1 MIGRLWTIARR
12 EVKSLFDHPTG
23 YVLLVVFIAANAFM
37 FFRQAYLDGEAT
49 LRPMLALLPWLFLF
63 FVPAVA
69 MRTLAEDN
77 RSGVLELVLAQPVSE
92 LELLLGKFVGA
103 VLFLWIGLALTLPIP
118 FALTLGAKLEWGPI
132 IAQYVGAG
140 LLSLGLVGVGVWT
153 SSLAR
158 SQITAFILAVAV
170 MFVLILFGLSPL
182 IVGLPPTLGTIA
194 ARLGVLSHFENI
206 GRGVIDLRDAVYFL
220 SLAGVFLALAYGALL
235 GRKLSR
241 GGQARGRLRL
251 GVGLVVA
258 IVVVVNVMGNDING
272 RLDLTPGHA
281 YTLSPGTKQIV
292 GHLRDVVTI
301 KEFASDALPTSV
313 SLMKQDMDD
322 LLHDI
327 RSASHGRIRVEDAD
341 PSGNPKAASEAQSLG
356 VEPVQFNVV
365 GNSSLQVKQ
374 GYFGLAILY
383 EGKQHVIP
391 FVNETDDLEYRLASA
406 IQSLT
411 RTSKPVVAVFN
422 SAAGPS
428 GTIEAL
434 TQQLGK
440 DYTVRMASVTDTTQ
454 PAADV
459 RTVVLVGSPDSVPGP
474 VQARFAAFFRRGGS
488 ALVMASGMEPDPRE
502 PVAEPRPVGWNAVLA
517 PFGVSVPTSMAYDL
531 VSNEIVPVPSASG
544 QVLARYPFF
553 IDARSTGASEVNQQ
567 VNSILLTWTS
577 PLDTTHE
584 AAYVDTPLYESTRAA
599 GVVTGMASINPTRAW
614 PQDSLATRLL
624 AVQITPRAKADS
636 SAGRLIVVGNTDFVT
651 DRIVGHSPQNL
662 DFVLNAVDWLAQDD
676 ALISIRAKNRTPPK
690 LAFASAAS
698 RDFAKYFNL
707 IGVPL
712 LIAIGGLVALARRRR
727 RTRAPYRPLHAAGG
741 SVA

>member
-1 MIGRLWTIARR
+1 MIGRVWTIARR
-12 EVKSLFDHPTG
+12 EVKALFDHPTG

-37 FFRQAYLDGEAT
+37 FFRQAYLDGQAT
-49 LRPMLALLPWLFLF
+49 LRPMLDLLPWLFLF

-77 RSGVLELVLAQPVSE
+77 RSGVLELMLAQPVSE

-118 FALTLGAKLEWGPI
+118 ITLMLGAKLEWGPI
-132 IAQYVGAG
+132 VAQYVGAG
-140 LLSLGLVGVGVWT
+140 LLSLGMVGVGVWT
-153 SSLAR
+153 SSLAK

-170 MFVLILFGLSPL
+170 LFVLILFGLSPL
-182 IVGLPPTLGTIA
+182 IVGLPPELGTLA

-206 GRGVIDLRDAVYFL
+206 GRGVIDLRDAVYFV

-241 GGQARGRLRL
+241 HGEARPRLRL

-258 IVVVVNVMGNDING
+258 ILAVVNLLGSYING

-281 YTLSPGTKQIV
+281 YTLSSGTKQIV
-292 GHLRDVVTI
+292 GRLPDLVTI
-301 KEFASDALPTSV
+301 KEFASNALPTDV

-322 LLHDI
+322 LLRDI
-327 RSASHGRIRVEDAD
+327 RSASHGKIRIETEN
-341 PSGNPKAASEAQSLG
+341 PSSDSAAASDARSLG

-383 EGKQHVIP
+383 QGRRQVIP
-391 FVNETDDLEYRLASA
+391 FVNEADDLEYRLASA

-411 RTSKPVVAVFN
+411 RTKKPVVDVFN
-422 SAAGPS
+422 NATGPAA
-428 GTIEAL
+428 TVQAL
-434 TQQLGK
+434 TAQLGTS
-440 DYTVRMASVTDTTQ
+440 YTVHMASLTDTTQ

-459 RTVVLVGSPDSVPGP
+459 RAAVLIGSPDSVGP
-474 VQARFAAFFRRGGS
+474 RARARFAAFFKRGGS
-488 ALVMASGMEPDPRE
+488 ALVMASGMQPEQQEPMAAPT
-502 PVAEPRPVGWNAVLA
+502 AVGWDAVLE
-517 PFGVSVPTSMAYDL
+517 PFGVTVPSSMAYDL
-531 VSNEIVPVPSASG
+531 VSNEIVPVPSAAG
-544 QVLARYPFF
+544 QALARYPFF
-553 IDARSTGASEVNQQ
+553 IDARSTGASVVNQQ
-567 VNSILLTWTS
+567 VPSILLTWPS

-584 AAYVDTPLYESTRAA
+584 AAWTRTPLYVSTPAA
-599 GVVTGMASINPTRAW
+599 GVITGFASINPTRQF
-614 PQDSLATRLL
+614 PQDSLKPQLL
-624 AVQITPRAKADS
+624 AVQVTPRAKADS
-636 SAGRLIVVGNTDFVT
+636 AAGRLIVVGNTDFVT

-676 ALISIRAKNRTPPK
+676 ALISIRSKNRTPPK
-690 LAFASAAS
+690 LAFASAGT
-698 RDFAKYFNL
+698 RDFVKYLNL
-707 IGVPL
+707 IGVPV
-712 LIAIGGLVALARRRR
+712 LVAIAGLAVLARRRR
-727 RTRAPYRPLHAAGG
+727 RTHEPYRRLAPAGG

>member
-1 MIGRLWTIARR
+1 MIGRIWTIARR
-12 EVKSLFDHPTG
+12 EVKSMFDHPTG

-37 FFRQAYLDGEAT
+37 YFRQAFLDGEAT
-49 LRPMLALLPWLFLF
+49 LRPMLDLMPWLFLF

-69 MRTLAEDN
+69 MRTLAEDS
-77 RSGVLELVLAQPVSE
+77 RSGLLELVLAQPVSE
-92 LELLLGKFVGA
+92 LELLLGKFLGA

-118 FALTLGAKLEWGPI
+118 LALTLGAHLQWGPI
-132 IAQYVGAG
+132 VAQYVGAA
-140 LLSLGLVGVGVWT
+140 LLSLGMVGVGVWT
-153 SSLAR
+153 SSLAK

-170 MFVLILFGLSPL
+170 LFVLILFGLNPL

-220 SLAGVFLALAYGALL
+220 SLAGVFLALAYGTLL

-241 GGQARGRLRL
+241 MGEARPRLRL

-258 IVVVVNVMGNDING
+258 ILVVVNLMGNYING
-272 RLDLTPGHA
+272 RLDLTPGHE
-281 YTLSPGTKQIV
+281 YTLSSGTKQIV
-292 GHLRDVVTI
+292 GHLNDLVTI

-313 SLMKQDMDD
+313 ALMKQDVDD
-322 LLHDI
+322 LLRDI
-327 RSASHGRIRVEDAD
+327 RSASHGKIRVEDLD
-341 PSGNPKAASEAQSLG
+341 PSSDSAAANEAQSLG

-374 GYFGLAILY
+374 GFFGLAVQY
-383 EGKQHVIP
+383 QGKKQVIP

-411 RTSKPVVAVFN
+411 RTRKPVVDVYN
-422 SAAGPS
+422 AAGGPA
-428 GTIEAL
+428 GTIQAL
-434 TQQLGK
+434 TGELGK
-440 DYTVRMASVTDTTQ
+440 SFTVRTTSTADTAQ

-459 RTVVLVGSPDSVPGP
+459 RTVVIVGAPDSVPP
-474 VQARFAAFFRRGGS
+474 AVAARFAAFFKRGGS
-488 ALVMASGMEPDPRE
+488 ALVMASGMQPEPRE
-502 PVAEPRPVGWNAVLA
+502 PMADPTPVGWNAVLK
-517 PFGVSVPTSMAYDL
+517 PFGVSVPMRMAYDL
-531 VSNEIVPVPSASG
+531 VGNEIVPVPSASG

-553 IDARSTGASEVNQQ
+553 IDARSTGRSEVNQQ
-567 VNSILLTWTS
+567 VGSILLTWAS
-577 PLDTTHE
+577 PVDTTHQ
-584 AAYVDTPLYESTRAA
+584 AAYVHTPLYESTRAT
-599 GVVTGMASINPTRAW
+599 GLVSGMASINPTRNY
-614 PQDSLATRLL
+614 PRDSLATRLL
-624 AVQITPRAKADS
+624 AVQVTPRVAADS
-636 SAGRLIVVGNTDFVT
+636 SAGRVIVVGNTDFVT

-690 LAFASAAS
+690 LAFTSAGT
-698 RDFAKYFNL
+698 RDFVKYLNL

-712 LIAIGGLVALARRRR
+712 LVAVAGLAALARRRR
-727 RTRAPYRPLHAAGG
+727 RTREPYRPLQPVGG

>member
-1 MIGRLWTIARR
+1 MIGRIWTIARR

-37 FFRQAYLDGEAT
+37 FFRQAYLDGQAT
-49 LRPMLALLPWLFLF
+49 LRPMLGLLPWLFLF

-92 LELLLGKFVGA
+92 LEVLLGKFVGA

-118 FALTLGAKLEWGPI
+118 VTLMLGAKLAWGPI
-132 IAQYVGAG
+132 IAQYIGAG
-140 LLSLGLVGVGVWT
+140 LLSLGMVGIGVWT
-153 SSLAR
+153 SSLAK
-158 SQITAFILAVAV
+158 SQITAFILAVGV
-170 MFVLILFGLSPL
+170 MFVLILFGLGQL
-182 IVGLPPTLGTIA
+182 LVGLPPTLGTIA

-220 SLAGVFLALAYGALL
+220 SLAGVFLALAYGTLL

-241 GGQARGRLRL
+241 DGQARARLRL
-251 GVGLVVA
+251 GVALVVA
-258 IVVVVNVMGNDING
+258 IVIVVNLMGSYING

-292 GHLRDVVTI
+292 GHLHDLVTI

-313 SLMKQDMDD
+313 SLMKQDVDD

-327 RSASHGRIRVEDAD
+327 RSASHGKIRLEEED
-341 PSGNPKAASEAQSLG
+341 PTGNQKVAQEAQSLG

-374 GYFGLAILY
+374 GYFGLAIQY
-383 EGKQHVIP
+383 EGKKQVIP
-391 FVNETDDLEYRLASA
+391 FVNGADNLEYRLASA
-406 IQSLT
+406 IQAMT
-411 RTSKPVVAVFN
+411 RTKKPVVAVFN
-422 SAAGPS
+422 NATGPG
-428 GTIEAL
+428 GTIQDL

-440 DYTVRMASVTDTTQ
+440 SYTVRMASVEDTTQ

-459 RTVVLVGSPDSVPGP
+459 RTAVLIGSPDSVPP
-474 VQARFAAFFRRGGS
+474 AKRALFAAFFKRGGS
-488 ALVMASGMEPDPRE
+488 ALVLASGMQPEQQE
-502 PVAEPRPVGWNAVLA
+502 PVAEAKKVGWNAVLA
-517 PFGVSVPTSMAYDL
+517 PFGVSVPTQMAYDL
-531 VSNEIVPVPSASG
+531 VSNEIVPVPSAAG
-544 QVLARYPFF
+544 QALARYPFF
-553 IDARSTGASEVNQQ
+553 IDARSTGASVVNQQ
-567 VNSILLTWTS
+567 VDNVLLTWAS
-577 PLDTTHE
+577 PVDTTHE
-584 AAYVDTPLYESTRAA
+584 AAYVHTPLYESTRAS
-599 GVVTGMASINPTRAW
+599 GVVSGIASINPTRTY
-614 PQDSLATRLL
+614 PQDSLGTQLL
-624 AVQITPRAKADS
+624 AVQVTPAAKADS
-636 SAGRLIVVGNTDFVT
+636 DAGRLIVVGNTDFVT
-651 DRIVGHSPQNL
+651 DRIVGHTPQNL

-690 LAFASAAS
+690 LAFTSAAT
-698 RDFAKYFNL
+698 RDFAKYFNV

-712 LIAIGGLVALARRRR
+712 LIAIGGLVTLARRRR
-727 RTRAPYRPLHAAGG
+727 RTHAPYRPLGAAGE